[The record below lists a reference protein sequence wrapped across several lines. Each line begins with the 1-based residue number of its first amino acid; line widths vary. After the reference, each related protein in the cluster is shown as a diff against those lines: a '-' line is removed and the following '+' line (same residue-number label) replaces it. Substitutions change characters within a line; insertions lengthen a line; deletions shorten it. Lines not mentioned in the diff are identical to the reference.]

1 MASKNKILFFMI
13 FFMLLNILVVAVVK
27 ADSLTNLNVKS
38 YILLDPVTGRIL
50 SNKNSDEK
58 RPMASTTKI
67 MTAIIA
73 LENGDLSS
81 KVKVSKR
88 SASIGGSS
96 FKLQVNEEMSLESM
110 LYGLLMCSG
119 NDAAVAIAEHIAG
132 NIEDFV
138 EMMNQK
144 AISIGATNTHFENPH
159 GLDSPY
165 HYSTAEDLAKMAY
178 YAWNISKFREIVGT
192 AEKTISEGSFHR
204 RIFNT
209 NRLLRQFEIVN
220 GIKTGYTGQAGKC
233 LVASATKDNLH
244 LISVVL
250 GAHNHFSVTRELL
263 NYGFSN
269 FKLRQVVKAHKPYHS
284 INIENGIKD
293 EIVLIAK
300 DDIVVPISKNDFV
313 DLKVVTPNKIK
324 APVYKNQRIGELQVF
339 INNNLI
345 CSTPLVA
352 LKEIRELNIVDKF
365 YIIIRQWLK
374 LNSSNLIKELR

>member
-1 MASKNKILFFMI
+1 MANKTKILFFII
-13 FFMLLNILVVAVVK
+13 FFMLLNISVVAK
-27 ADSLTNLNVKS
+27 ADNLPNLNVKS
-38 YILLDPVTGRIL
+38 YILLEPATGRIL

-88 SASIGGSS
+88 AASIGGSS
-96 FKLQVNEEMSLESM
+96 FNLKVDEEMSLENM
-110 LYGLLMCSG
+110 LYGLLICSG

-132 NIEDFV
+132 NTEDFV

-144 AISIGATNTHFENPH
+144 AINIGAVDTHFENPH

-178 YAWNISKFREIVGT
+178 YAWKIPKFREIVST
-192 AEKTISEGSFHR
+192 VEKTISEGNYSR
-204 RIFNT
+204 RIYNT
-209 NRLLRQFEIVN
+209 NKLLRQLNEVN
-220 GIKTGYTGQAGKC
+220 GVKTGYTGQAGKC
-233 LVASATKDNLH
+233 LVASAIKDGLH

-250 GAHNHFSVTRELL
+250 GAHDHFSVTKQLL

-269 FKLRQVVKAHKPYHS
+269 FKLRQVIKAHKPYHS
-284 INIENGIKD
+284 IKIENGIKD
-293 EIVLIAK
+293 ELLLIAK
-300 DDIVVPISKNDFV
+300 ESIVIPISENDSV